1 MLLPYFLKVQVVSFA
16 EVGYRPIWY
25 KFVVTHHQTMIHNF
39 EPFTPDVFR
48 QQTGLNALDN
58 EAVYIRWVN
67 TQINYAN
74 YQQMQSMNA
83 SLKEIIALLKEVS
96 FATEPK

>member
-1 MLLPYFLKVQVVSFA
+1 
-16 EVGYRPIWY
+16 
-25 KFVVTHHQTMIHNF
+25 MIHNF
-39 EPFTPDVFR
+39 EPFTTDAFR

-74 YQQMQSMNA
+74 YQQMQFMNT

-96 FATEPK
+96 FATESK